1 METMEKIVSLIAR
14 GVEAELLGMDF
25 VQSLDLETVRDGYNG
40 IGPEFLDPKVR
51 EKVSELLAIFEP
63 AALAHD
69 LRNEFSDG
77 TREGFK
83 RANDEFLKN
92 CLKLA
97 DYNYCFID
105 PRRYRAR
112 AVARILYKFV
122 SAENFGWRAWIEAKE
137 RHEAKA
143 ASGTSAG
150 ETNEEQTM
158 KKLLMMFAV
167 GAAILLTGC
176 SVTKVEYERT
186 DKGEVSYRLY
196 RNDHW
201 LRTEST
207 GIKGGMTDEG
217 NFDFSAEGMKSS
229 PSEEFNATMKTYG
242 DMFAQLARLAAACY
256 SPGTA
261 SIPLTSEAAD
271 ANAVAR
277 LVEAQAQAKA
287 SEIAAKSRRE
297 TDKITA
303 QADAAAK
310 SNATATGTQ
319 ATADCTDGS
328 CTVK

>member
-1 METMEKIVSLIAR
+1 MVDEKKIR
-14 GVEAELLGMDF
+14 ELLDIAEDANLDGCDF
-25 VQSLDLETVRDGYNG
+25 LTGLGIETLQDGYNG

-77 TREGFK
+77 TREGFR

-122 SAENFGWRAWIEAKE
+122 SAENFGWRAWLEAKE

-158 KKLLMMFAV
+158 KKPLMMFAV

-207 GIKGGMTDEG
+207 GIKGGMTNEG

-242 DMFAQLARLAAACY
+242 DTFAQLASLAAACY

-287 SEIAAKSRRE
+287 SEIAAKSKRE

-310 SNATATGTQ
+310 SKATATGTQ

>member
-1 METMEKIVSLIAR
+1 
-14 GVEAELLGMDF
+14 
-25 VQSLDLETVRDGYNG
+25 
-40 IGPEFLDPKVR
+40 
-51 EKVSELLAIFEP
+51 
-63 AALAHD
+63 
-69 LRNEFSDG
+69 
-77 TREGFK
+77 
-83 RANDEFLKN
+83 
-92 CLKLA
+92 
-97 DYNYCFID
+97 
-105 PRRYRAR
+105 
-112 AVARILYKFV
+112 
-122 SAENFGWRAWIEAKE
+122 
-137 RHEAKA
+137 
-143 ASGTSAG
+143 
-150 ETNEEQTM
+150 M

-207 GIKGGMTDEG
+207 GIKGGMTNEG

-229 PSEEFNATMKTYG
+229 ASEEFNATMKTYG
-242 DMFAQLARLAAACY
+242 DAFAQLARLAAACY

-277 LVEAQAQAKA
+277 LVEAQAQARA
-287 SEIAAKSRRE
+287 SEIAAKSKRE

-310 SNATATGTQ
+310 SKATATGTQ